1 MLFFTLSEP
10 TQTAYDTNS
19 HLEMILKRLAKGDK
33 TALEEL
39 YHETKAAIYGFSL
52 TITKNPADSE
62 DVLQETYLKIW
73 ANADRYTAKGT
84 PMSWILM
91 IAKNL
96 SLMKLREKKRHQDLE
111 PEEWDME
118 FHIPDS
124 AGNTEDR
131 HLLEAAL
138 NLLTLE
144 EREII
149 LLHAVSGLKHREIA
163 ELLDMALA
171 TVLSKYH
178 RALKKLRKYIE
189 GVEAND

>member
-1 MLFFTLSEP
+1 MLFFTLADT
-10 TQTAYDTNS
+10 TQTAYDKNS
-19 HLEMILKRLAKGDK
+19 HLDEVLKRLAKGDK
-33 TALEEL
+33 NALEEL
-39 YHETKAAIYGFSL
+39 YHETKAAIYGFFL